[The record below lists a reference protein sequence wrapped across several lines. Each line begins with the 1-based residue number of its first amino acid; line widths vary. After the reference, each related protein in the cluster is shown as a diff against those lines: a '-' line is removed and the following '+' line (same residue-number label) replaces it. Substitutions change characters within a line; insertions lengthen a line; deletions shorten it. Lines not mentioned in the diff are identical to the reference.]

1 MTRINTID
9 VQDLTDQH
17 LMAEYREMPMVHAAL
32 QRSKTSKKGLSID
45 SIPPKYTL
53 NTGHVK
59 FFYNKGTFILKRY
72 LALVD
77 ELRKRGYNIN
87 PGERKIDW
95 KVFDHTLKSDWT
107 PTSRDHSILI
117 ARLVERINA
126 KPQWYKLNG
135 KPIGDDYLNKLAE
148 KYDVKIDTL

>member
-32 QRSKTSKKGLSID
+32 QRSKTSKMGLKLD
-45 SIPPKYTL
+45 KLPPKYTL

-59 FFYNKGTFILKRY
+59 FFYNKGTFIQKRY
-72 LALVD
+72 LALVV

-87 PGERKIDW
+87 PGERKINWD
-95 KVFDHTLKSDWT
+95 VFDHMLKADWK

-117 ARLVERINA
+117 ARLAERINA

-135 KPIGDDYLNKLAE
+135 KPIGDDYLIKLAE
-148 KYDVKIDTL
+148 KYNVKIDTL